1 MVDVR
6 GRDWILNLSGYS
18 MWLVGCALFAVV
30 AWRNDD
36 VLSFVASVLFFVGVA
51 VVMVPLLRR

>member
-1 MVDVR
+1 MR